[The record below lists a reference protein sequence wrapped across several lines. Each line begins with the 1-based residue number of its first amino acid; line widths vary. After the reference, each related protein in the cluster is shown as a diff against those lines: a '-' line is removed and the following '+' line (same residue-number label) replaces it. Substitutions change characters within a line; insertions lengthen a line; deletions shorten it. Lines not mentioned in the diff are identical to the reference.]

1 MLGGLLPQRSVATA
15 LNYTRLPVARALN
28 KARWSVATAL
38 NFAMRPVATTLNYAR
53 RPIAACCQGHKLC
66 KSWHITTVVLTD
78 NEISTM
84 STLMNVDRR

>member
-1 MLGGLLPQRSVATA
+1 MA
-15 LNYTRLPVARALN
+15 LNYARRPVVRALN

-38 NFAMRPVATTLNYAR
+38 NFATRPVPTALNCAKRPVATALNYAR

-66 KSWHITTVVLTD
+66 KSWHITTVALTD

-84 STLMNVDRR
+84 STLMNVDHR